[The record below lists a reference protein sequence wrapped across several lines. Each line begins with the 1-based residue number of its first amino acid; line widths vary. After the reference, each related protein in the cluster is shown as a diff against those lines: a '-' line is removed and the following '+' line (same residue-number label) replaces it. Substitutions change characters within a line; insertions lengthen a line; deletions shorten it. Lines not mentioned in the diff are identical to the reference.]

1 LNFNHIFCEK
11 IPNRIKG
18 YRDENF
24 TKFTRAQGVGFIG
37 IKRKNMI
44 KDEKERKVYRFL
56 IRIMRIINNRINRDN
71 IFAIS
76 D

>member
-1 LNFNHIFCEK
+1 
-11 IPNRIKG
+11 
-18 YRDENF
+18 
-24 TKFTRAQGVGFIG
+24 
-37 IKRKNMI
+37 MI

-56 IRIMRIINNRINRDN
+56 IRIRRLINNRINRDN